1 MFGTIFTM
9 KPKSGQEAAVVEL
22 FQRWDR
28 ERRPKIKGA
37 VAGHLYRSEQN
48 PAELM
53 AAVVFDSRENY
64 FANASDPEQDQW
76 YRDLVGLLEAEP
88 RFIDGEVLV
97 TWPANREEW
106 TSDELHSYG
115 RAGPSNMST

>member
-22 FQRWDR
+22 FKRWDR

-37 VAGHLYRSEQN
+37 VAGHLYRNEQN

-53 AAVVFDSRENY
+53 AAVVFDSRANY

-76 YRDLVGLLEAEP
+76 YRDLVGVLEAEP

-97 TWPANREEW
+97 SWP
-106 TSDELHSYG
+106 T
-115 RAGPSNMST
+115 